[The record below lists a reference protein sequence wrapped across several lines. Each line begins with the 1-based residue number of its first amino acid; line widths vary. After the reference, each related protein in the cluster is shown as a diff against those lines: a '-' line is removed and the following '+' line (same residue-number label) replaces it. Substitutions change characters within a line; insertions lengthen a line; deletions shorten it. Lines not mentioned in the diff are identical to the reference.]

1 MENISPPD
9 AKSVSASVRPIPF
22 GMPALD
28 GTLGGL
34 PSGTTSLLAGAPD
47 AGADAFAYT
56 HAAQLMLAR
65 HDPGLYPADV
75 SKIRETLPDR
85 VVYVSLGT
93 DGKHVLNAMDQV
105 LDQYQFDRLVEHLTL
120 LDYSRPFLDF
130 VDTPRAFEEESPPD
144 GPLGTIERK
153 VEGGETFADLVETV
167 AGELDDVAEDAI
179 VIIDSLSDLY
189 LARRF
194 GLDERLLLGFLV
206 GLREQAVEWNGLVHV
221 RYDRQAEGVRADQL
235 LNSLLHGNIYFYAN
249 DQGFETYQ
257 TMRVGSFGGALDRE
271 QQVVFRTHVGDAGFR
286 VKTTKKIS
294 PGNW

>member
-28 GTLGGL
+28 ATLGGL

-47 AGADAFAYT
+47 AGADAFTYT
-56 HAAQLMLAR
+56 HAAQLMLAK

-75 SKIRETLPDR
+75 SKIRDTLPER

-93 DGKHVLNAMDQV
+93 DGKHVLNAMDKV
-105 LDQYQFDRLVEHLTL
+105 LDQYQFDALVDNLTL
-120 LDYSRPFLDF
+120 LDYSPSFLSF
-130 VDTPRAFEEESPPD
+130 VDTPEAFGRSVPD
-144 GPLGTIERK
+144 EGPLSTIERK
-153 VEGGETFADLVETV
+153 VKGGETFADLVETV
-167 AGELDDVAEDAI
+167 AGDLDELAANAI
-179 VIIDSLSDLY
+179 VIVDSLTDLY

-206 GLREQAVEWNGLVHV
+206 GLRERAVDWNGLVHV
-221 RYDRQAEGVRADQL
+221 RYDRQAEGVRADAVL
-235 LNSLLHGNIYFYAN
+235 SSLLHGNVYFYSN

-271 QQVVFRTHVGDAGFR
+271 QQVVFRTHVGAAGFR
-286 VKTTKKIS
+286 VKSTKKIS

>member
-9 AKSVSASVRPIPF
+9 AKSVSESVRPIPF

-47 AGADAFAYT
+47 ASADAFAYT
-56 HAAQLMLAR
+56 HAAQLMLAK

-75 SKIRETLPDR
+75 RKIRETLPEH

-105 LDQYQFDRLVEHLTL
+105 LDQYQFDALVENLTL
-120 LDYSRPFLDF
+120 LDYSGPFLEF
-130 VDTPRAFEEESPPD
+130 VDTPAAFDRERPQT
-144 GPLGTIERK
+144 GPLSAIERK
-153 VEGGETFADLVETV
+153 VDGSGTVADLVETV
-167 AGELDDVAEDAI
+167 AADLDGLAENAI
-179 VIIDSLSDLY
+179 VVVDSLTDLY

-194 GLDERLLLGFLV
+194 GLDERLMLGFLV
-206 GLREQAVEWNGLVHV
+206 GLRERAVDWNGLVHV
-221 RYDRQAEGVRADQL
+221 RYDRQAEGVRADQVL
-235 LNSLLHGNIYFYAN
+235 SSLLHGNIYFYAN

-271 QQVVFRTHVGDAGFR
+271 QQVVFRTHVGAGGFR
-286 VKTTKKIS
+286 VKTTKKLS

>member
-47 AGADAFAYT
+47 AGADAFTYT
-56 HAAQLMLAR
+56 HAAQLMLAK

-75 SKIRETLPDR
+75 SRIRDTLPER

-93 DGKHVLNAMDQV
+93 DGKHVINAMDEV
-105 LDQYQFDRLVEHLTL
+105 LDQYQFDVLVEHLTL
-120 LDYSRPFLDF
+120 FDYSQPFLEF
-130 VDTPRAFEEESPPD
+130 VDTPAAFDRHRATG
-144 GPLGTIERK
+144 GPLSAIERK
-153 VEGGETFADLVETV
+153 VSGGETFGDLVETV
-167 AGELDDVAEDAI
+167 AADLDGVAEDAI
-179 VIIDSLSDLY
+179 VVVDSLTDLY

-221 RYDRQAEGVRADQL
+221 RYDRQAEGVRADQIL
-235 LNSLLHGNIYFYAN
+235 SSLLHGNIYFYAN

-271 QQVVFRTHVGDAGFR
+271 QQVVFRTHVGSAGFR
-286 VKTTKKIS
+286 VKTTKKLS

>member
-28 GTLGGL
+28 STLGGL
-34 PSGTTSLLAGAPD
+34 PSGTACLLAGAPD
-47 AGADAFAYT
+47 AGADAFTYT
-56 HAAQLMLAR
+56 HAAQLMLAK

-75 SKIRETLPDR
+75 RKIRDTLPEQ

-105 LDQYQFDRLVEHLTL
+105 LDQYQFDVLVDNLTL
-120 LDYSRPFLDF
+120 LDYSQPFLEF
-130 VDTPRAFEEESPPD
+130 VETPASFGKKVSEE
-144 GPLGTIERK
+144 GPLSAIERR
-153 VEGGETFADLVETV
+153 VEGGETFADLIGTV
-167 AGELDDVAEDAI
+167 AADLDEVADDAI
-179 VIIDSLSDLY
+179 VVVDSLTDLY

-206 GLREQAVEWNGLVHV
+206 GLREQAVDWNGLVHV
-221 RYDRQAEGVRADQL
+221 RYDRQAEGVRADSV
-235 LNSLLHGNIYFYAN
+235 LNSLLHGSIYFYAN

-271 QQVVFRTHVGDAGFR
+271 QQVVFSTNVGAAGFR
-286 VKTTKKIS
+286 VKSTKKIS

>member
-28 GTLGGL
+28 STLGGL
-34 PSGTTSLLAGAPD
+34 PSGTACLLAGAPD
-47 AGADAFAYT
+47 AGADAFTYT
-56 HAAQLMLAR
+56 HAAQLMLAK

-75 SKIRETLPDR
+75 RKIRDTLPER

-93 DGKHVLNAMDQV
+93 DGKHIINAMDQV
-105 LDQYQFDRLVEHLTL
+105 LDQYQFDVLVENLTL
-120 LDYSRPFLDF
+120 LDYSPSFLSF
-130 VDTPRAFEEESPPD
+130 VDTPAAFGREIPEQ
-144 GPLGTIERK
+144 GPLSAVERK
-153 VEGGETFADLVETV
+153 VEGGETFGDLVETV
-167 AGELDDVAEDAI
+167 ASDLDDLADDAI
-179 VIIDSLSDLY
+179 VVVDSLTDLY

-206 GLREQAVEWNGLVHV
+206 GLRERAVDWNGLVHV
-221 RYDRQAEGVRADQL
+221 RYDRQAEGVRSDSV
-235 LNSLLHGNIYFYAN
+235 LNSLLHGNVYFYTN

-271 QQVVFRTHVGDAGFR
+271 QQVVFRTHVGSAGFR